1 MIEQVVIGSE
11 RGTTFPIDIQGTK
24 CNALIDTGASRP
36 CISEAYFKTLPQ
48 QTLKGLHRVAV
59 RSASGSSLVPLGF
72 MTSNITLGNK
82 TFQHD
87 FVVCKHLM
95 RPLILGRE
103 FLFKNELKVY
113 YSKTGECRLDHKQEE
128 LVATVDLQDELTLSL
143 KSGIHIP
150 GRTVA
155 VLNVNSSIHQ
165 NYIGQFYN
173 VRANSL
179 LEDEYPQL
187 QIVPTLHKVDN
198 TNTTLIPFVMIN
210 LGEDYIF
217 LPKGQVVGF
226 LDAECID
233 VSEIEL
239 DIATV
244 TVNAIDIPT
253 NVVLL
258 HCGCLSLNPF
268 IEFRIRN
275 NSSSS
280 DVLYIQASISI
291 SPKYESK

>member
-1 MIEQVVIGSE
+1 
-11 RGTTFPIDIQGTK
+11 
-24 CNALIDTGASRP
+24 
-36 CISEAYFKTLPQ
+36 
-48 QTLKGLHRVAV
+48 
-59 RSASGSSLVPLGF
+59 

-155 VLNVNSSIHQ
+155 VLNVNSSVHQ
-165 NYIGQFYN
+165 NDIGQFYN

-179 LEDEYPQL
+179 LEDEYPHL

-226 LDAECID
+226 LDAECIN
-233 VSEIEL
+233 VSEI
-239 DIATV
+239 
-244 TVNAIDIPT
+244 
-253 NVVLL
+253 
-258 HCGCLSLNPF
+258 
-268 IEFRIRN
+268 
-275 NSSSS
+275 
-280 DVLYIQASISI
+280 
-291 SPKYESK
+291 